1 MGCTGTAESWPGVAD
16 YVKGGDQVAR
26 ASDPGVET
34 PRPGYG
40 AAAGR
45 DTASF
50 PEVTSR
56 SSRSARR
63 PPAMTDVAKLAGV
76 SPQTVSRAL
85 SQHASVSPM
94 TRARV
99 LAAADGLGYR
109 LNTAA
114 RTLATGHSRTLGGV
128 AFNSTFFGPVST
140 LHGIEQ
146 AARVAGYFIS
156 VVSLRSID
164 RHSVADA
171 VGRLNDQ
178 VVEGI
183 VVIAPLTS
191 AAEALENLPTDMPV
205 VVVEGDPNAGLAA
218 VTVDQAA
225 GARAATSYLL
235 STGHQNVF
243 HVKGPP
249 EWQEAQG
256 RLSGWRSA
264 LEEVGA
270 EVVPPLS
277 GDWTAR
283 SGYQAGQVLA
293 RVPEGTAI
301 FAANDQMALGVL
313 LALHEHNRRV
323 PEDVSVVGFD
333 NIPDSAYF
341 MPPLT
346 TVRQDFDQVGR
357 TSLRLLLDQINSG
370 ARSVER
376 VMIQSE
382 LVVRQSTLGTP
393 EAS

>member
-1 MGCTGTAESWPGVAD
+1 
-16 YVKGGDQVAR
+16 
-26 ASDPGVET
+26 
-34 PRPGYG
+34 
-40 AAAGR
+40 
-45 DTASF
+45 
-50 PEVTSR
+50 
-56 SSRSARR
+56 
-63 PPAMTDVAKLAGV
+63 
-76 SPQTVSRAL
+76 
-85 SQHASVSPM
+85 
-94 TRARV
+94 
-99 LAAADGLGYR
+99 
-109 LNTAA
+109 
-114 RTLATGHSRTLGGV
+114 
-128 AFNSTFFGPVST
+128 
-140 LHGIEQ
+140 
-146 AARVAGYFIS
+146 
-156 VVSLRSID
+156 VSLRSID

-293 RVPEGTAI
+293 RVPEVTAI

>member
-1 MGCTGTAESWPGVAD
+1 
-16 YVKGGDQVAR
+16 
-26 ASDPGVET
+26 
-34 PRPGYG
+34 
-40 AAAGR
+40 
-45 DTASF
+45 
-50 PEVTSR
+50 
-56 SSRSARR
+56 
-63 PPAMTDVAKLAGV
+63 
-76 SPQTVSRAL
+76 
-85 SQHASVSPM
+85 
-94 TRARV
+94 
-99 LAAADGLGYR
+99 
-109 LNTAA
+109 
-114 RTLATGHSRTLGGV
+114 
-128 AFNSTFFGPVST
+128 
-140 LHGIEQ
+140 
-146 AARVAGYFIS
+146 
-156 VVSLRSID
+156 
-164 RHSVADA
+164 

-293 RVPEGTAI
+293 RVPEVTAI